1 MGKCPTLL
9 FRNGIGVG
17 QLSCFQVF
25 LMGSEGRGIAG
36 KAVAHLL
43 SFGGINFL
51 AVGKASN
58 GIVVLIES
66 SAENSQYKL

>member
-1 MGKCPTLL
+1 MHP

-17 QLSCFQVF
+17 QLSCFRVF
-25 LMGSEGRGIAG
+25 LMRLEGRGITG

-51 AVGKASN
+51 AVGKASH
-58 GIVVLIES
+58 GIVVVIES